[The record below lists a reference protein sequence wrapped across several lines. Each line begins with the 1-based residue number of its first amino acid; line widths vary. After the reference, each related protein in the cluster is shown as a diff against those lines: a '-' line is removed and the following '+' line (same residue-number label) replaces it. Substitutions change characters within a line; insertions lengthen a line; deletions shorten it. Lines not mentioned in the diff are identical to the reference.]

1 MADAIV
7 QHPSKSSL
15 GKGDKPS
22 PYTQASQVFE
32 EIVEGTA
39 MQMGLTQKKVYCAQA
54 ERLRRS
60 RAGVERFD
68 DPGGVIAVSAYSYAA
83 PSPAHL
89 PKICL

>member
-32 EIVEGTA
+32 EIVEGTV
-39 MQMGLTQKKVYCAQA
+39 MQMGLTQKK
-54 ERLRRS
+54 
-60 RAGVERFD
+60 F
-68 DPGGVIAVSAYSYAA
+68 IAR
-83 PSPAHL
+83 
-89 PKICL
+89 KRKE